1 MKLVVIS
8 SFLTFLVL
16 GSSCYAGGI
25 KPNNTVQ
32 DNAIKGEYVV
42 VINKAEIQA
51 AVAQKELKNAIEKSE
66 VKIISNNVMHI
77 IIAPSD
83 DPGFEQIKSLLSK
96 FKWVKAI
103 EQNKEVHIS

>member
-1 MKLVVIS
+1 
-8 SFLTFLVL
+8 
-16 GSSCYAGGI
+16 
-25 KPNNTVQ
+25 
-32 DNAIKGEYVV
+32 
-42 VINKAEIQA
+42 
-51 AVAQKELKNAIEKSE
+51 
-66 VKIISNNVMHI
+66 MHI